1 LNFKVINKK
10 STLEVIVQQ
19 IKNQIKKGIL
29 KPGEKL
35 PSEREL
41 ANLLGVSRASV
52 REAIQALAFSGY
64 LEVIQGKGTYILEI
78 ATKYDEIV
86 KFFSGFNN
94 YSLDYLMEAR
104 IMLEGEF
111 ARLAALNSNQKEIDE
126 IERVFNEIAK
136 SNDLNSFVIKDLEF
150 HLTIAKA
157 THNPIM
163 HRLMKIIGEL
173 LYKETQKIIEI
184 SKDTR
189 EKTIEITRELVQAIK
204 QRNANQ
210 ARELMSKHISNVR
223 VNLEHNIN
231 LTNDEHIDSFLL
243 HK

>member
-10 STLEVIVQQ
+10 STLETIIQQ

-35 PSEREL
+35 PSERKL
-41 ANLLGVSRASV
+41 SDLLGVSRTSV

-78 ATKYDEIV
+78 ATQYDEIV
-86 KFFSGFNN
+86 NFFSEFSN

-111 ARLAALNSNQKEIDE
+111 ARLAALNASQEEIDV
-126 IERVFNEIAK
+126 IEKIFNKIAK
-136 SNDLNSFVIKDLEF
+136 SKDLNSFVIKDLEF

-157 THNPIM
+157 THNPFM
-163 HRLMKIIGEL
+163 YGLMKIIGEM
-173 LYKETQKIIEI
+173 LYKETQRIIGRSRYTKEN
-184 SKDTR
+184 
-189 EKTIEITRELVQAIK
+189 TIENTRNLVQAIK
-204 QRNANQ
+204 QRDAEK
-210 ARELMSKHISNVR
+210 AKELMG
-223 VNLEHNIN
+223 
-231 LTNDEHIDSFLL
+231 EHIRDVKVSLE
-243 HK
+243 

>member
-1 LNFKVINKK
+1 MSFKIIKRE

-19 IKNQIKKGIL
+19 IKDQIKKGIL

-35 PSEREL
+35 PSERKL
-41 ANLLGVSRASV
+41 ADLLRVSRASI

-78 ATKYDEIV
+78 ATQYDEIV
-86 KFFSGFNN
+86 KFFSEFSN

-111 ARLAALNSNQKEIDE
+111 ARLAALNASPEEIDV
-126 IERVFNEIAK
+126 IERIFNEIAK
-136 SNDLNSFVIKDLEF
+136 SKDINSFVVKDLKF

-163 HRLMKIIGEL
+163 NGLMKIIGEM

-189 EKTIEITRELVQAIK
+189 VNTIETTRNLVQAIK
-204 QRNANQ
+204 QRNAEQ
-210 ARELMSKHISNVR
+210 AKELMSKHIRNIR
-223 VNLEHNIN
+223 VSLE
-231 LTNDEHIDSFLL
+231 
-243 HK
+243 

>member
-1 LNFKVINKK
+1 MSFKIIKK
-10 STLEVIVQQ
+10 ESTLEVIIQQ

-35 PSEREL
+35 PSERKL
-41 ANLLGVSRASV
+41 ADLLGVSRASV

-64 LEVIQGKGTYILEI
+64 LEVIQGKGTYILEM

-86 KFFSGFNN
+86 NFFSEFSN

-111 ARLAALNSNQKEIDE
+111 ARLAALNASQEE
-126 IERVFNEIAK
+126 IEVMEKVFNEIC
-136 SNDLNSFVIKDLEF
+136 NSKDTNTFFVKDLQL

-163 HRLMKIIGEL
+163 NGLIKIIGEM

-184 SKDTR
+184 SGDTR
-189 EKTIEITRELVQAIK
+189 ENTIKTTRDLVQAIK
-204 QRNANQ
+204 QRNAEK
-210 ARELMSKHISNVR
+210 AKELMSKHIRNIRTS
-223 VNLEHNIN
+223 LE
-231 LTNDEHIDSFLL
+231 
-243 HK
+243 

>member
-10 STLEVIVQQ
+10 STLEIIIQQ

-35 PSEREL
+35 PSERKL
-41 ANLLGVSRASV
+41 ANQLGVSRASV

-64 LEVIQGKGTYILEI
+64 LEVIQGKGTYILEM
-78 ATKYDEIV
+78 ATQYDEIV
-86 KFFSGFNN
+86 NFFSEFSN

-111 ARLAALNSNQKEIDE
+111 ARLAALNANQEEIDLV
-126 IERVFNEIAK
+126 ERIFNEIASSK
-136 SNDLNSFVIKDLEF
+136 DLNSFVVKDLEF

-163 HRLMKIIGEL
+163 NGLMKIIGEM
-173 LYKETQKIIEI
+173 LYKETRKIIEI
-184 SKDTR
+184 SRDTR
-189 EKTIEITRELVQAIK
+189 KNTIETTRNLVQAIK
-204 QRNANQ
+204 QRNAEK
-210 ARELMSKHISNVR
+210 AKELMS
-223 VNLEHNIN
+223 
-231 LTNDEHIDSFLL
+231 EHIRNIRASLE
-243 HK
+243 

>member
-1 LNFKVINKK
+1 MSFKIIKK
-10 STLEVIVQQ
+10 ESTLEVIVQQ
-19 IKNQIKKGIL
+19 IKDQIKKGIL

-35 PSEREL
+35 PSERKL
-41 ANLLGVSRASV
+41 ADQLGVSRASV

-78 ATKYDEIV
+78 STKYDEIIN
-86 KFFSGFNN
+86 FFSEFSN

-111 ARLAALNSNQKEIDE
+111 ARLAALNANQEEIDE
-126 IERVFNEIAK
+126 IERIFNEIVNSK
-136 SNDLNSFVIKDLEF
+136 DLNTFFVKDLEF

-163 HRLMKIIGEL
+163 NGLMKIIGEM

-189 EKTIEITRELVQAIK
+189 ENTIKTTRNLVQAIK
-204 QRNANQ
+204 QRNAKQ
-210 ARELMSKHISNVR
+210 AKELMSKHIKNIR
-223 VNLEHNIN
+223 AFLE
-231 LTNDEHIDSFLL
+231 
-243 HK
+243 

>member
-1 LNFKVINKK
+1 MSFKTIKRE

-19 IKNQIKKGIL
+19 IKDQIKKGIL

-35 PSEREL
+35 PSERKL
-41 ANLLGVSRASV
+41 ADLLGVSRASI

-64 LEVIQGKGTYILEI
+64 LEVIQGKGTYVLEI
-78 ATKYDEIV
+78 ATKYDEII
-86 KFFSGFNN
+86 KFFSEFSN

-111 ARLAALNSNQKEIDE
+111 ARLAALNASQEEIDV
-126 IERVFNEIAK
+126 IERIFNEIANSK
-136 SNDLNSFVIKDLEF
+136 DLNTFFVKDLEF

-163 HRLMKIIGEL
+163 NGLMKIIGEM

-184 SKDTR
+184 SRDTR
-189 EKTIEITRELVQAIK
+189 ENTIETTRNLVQAIK
-204 QRNANQ
+204 QRNAEQ
-210 ARELMSKHISNVR
+210 AKELMS
-223 VNLEHNIN
+223 
-231 LTNDEHIDSFLL
+231 EHIRNIRTSLE
-243 HK
+243 

>member
-10 STLEVIVQQ
+10 STLEIIIQQ

-35 PSEREL
+35 PSERKL
-41 ANLLGVSRASV
+41 ADQLGVSRASV

-64 LEVIQGKGTYILEI
+64 LEVIQGKGTYILEMAI
-78 ATKYDEIV
+78 QYDEIV
-86 KFFSGFNN
+86 NFFSEFSN

-111 ARLAALNSNQKEIDE
+111 ARLAALNASQEEIDV
-126 IERVFNEIAK
+126 IERVFNEIASSK
-136 SNDLNSFVIKDLEF
+136 DLNTFFVKDLEF
-150 HLTIAKA
+150 HLTVAKA

-163 HRLMKIIGEL
+163 NGLMKIIGEM

-189 EKTIEITRELVQAIK
+189 ENTIKTTRELVQAIK
-204 QRNANQ
+204 KRNAEQ
-210 ARELMSKHISNVR
+210 AKELMS
-223 VNLEHNIN
+223 
-231 LTNDEHIDSFLL
+231 EHIRNIRASLE
-243 HK
+243 

>member
-1 LNFKVINKK
+1 MSFKTIKK
-10 STLEVIVQQ
+10 ESTLEVIVQQ

-41 ANLLGVSRASV
+41 ASLLGVSRTSV
-52 REAIQALAFSGY
+52 REAIKALSFSGY

-78 ATKYDEIV
+78 ATQYDEIV
-86 KFFSGFNN
+86 NFFSEFSN

-111 ARLAALNSNQKEIDE
+111 ARLAAANASQEEIDV
-126 IERVFNEIAK
+126 IERVFNEIC
-136 SNDLNSFVIKDLEF
+136 NSKDTNTFFVKDLQF

-163 HRLMKIIGEL
+163 NGLMKIIVEM

-184 SKDTR
+184 SEDTR
-189 EKTIEITRELVQAIK
+189 ENTIETTRDLVQAIK
-204 QRNANQ
+204 QRNAEK
-210 ARELMSKHISNVR
+210 AKELMS
-223 VNLEHNIN
+223 
-231 LTNDEHIDSFLL
+231 EHIRNIRVSLE
-243 HK
+243 

>member
-1 LNFKVINKK
+1 MSFTTIKKK

-19 IKNQIKKGIL
+19 IKDQIKKGIL

-35 PSEREL
+35 PSERKL
-41 ANLLGVSRASV
+41 AELLGVSRASV

-64 LEVIQGKGTYILEI
+64 LEVIQGKGTYILEM

-86 KFFSGFNN
+86 NFFSGFSN

-111 ARLAALNSNQKEIDE
+111 ARLAALNASQEEIDV
-126 IERVFNEIAK
+126 IEKIFNEIAK
-136 SNDLNSFVIKDLEF
+136 SKNLNSFVVKDLEF

-157 THNPIM
+157 THNPFM
-163 HRLMKIIGEL
+163 NGLMKIIGEM
-173 LYKETQKIIEI
+173 LYKETRKIIEI

-189 EKTIEITRELVQAIK
+189 VNTIETTRNLVQAIK
-204 QRNANQ
+204 QRNAEQ
-210 ARELMSKHISNVR
+210 AKEWMSKHIRNIR
-223 VNLEHNIN
+223 VSLE
-231 LTNDEHIDSFLL
+231 
-243 HK
+243 

>member
-1 LNFKVINKK
+1 LNFKVVNKK
-10 STLEVIVQQ
+10 STLETIIQQ

-35 PSEREL
+35 PSERKL
-41 ANLLGVSRASV
+41 ADLLRVSRSSI

-64 LEVIQGKGTYILEI
+64 LEVIQGKGTYISEI
-78 ATKYDEIV
+78 AIQYDEIV
-86 KFFSGFNN
+86 KFFSEFSN

-111 ARLAALNSNQKEIDE
+111 ARLAALNASQEEIDV
-126 IERVFNEIAK
+126 IERIFNEIAK
-136 SNDLNSFVIKDLEF
+136 SKDINSFVVKDLKF
-150 HLTIAKA
+150 HLSVAKA

-163 HRLMKIIGEL
+163 NGIMKIIVEM

-189 EKTIEITRELVQAIK
+189 INTIETTRNLVQAIK
-204 QRNANQ
+204 QRNAEQ
-210 ARELMSKHISNVR
+210 AKELMGQHIKNIR
-223 VNLEHNIN
+223 VSLESH
-231 LTNDEHIDSFLL
+231 
-243 HK
+243 

>member
-1 LNFKVINKK
+1 MNFKVINKK
-10 STLEVIVQQ
+10 STLEIIIQQ

-35 PSEREL
+35 PSERKL
-41 ANLLGVSRASV
+41 ADQLGVSRASV

-64 LEVIQGKGTYILEI
+64 LEVIQGKGTYILEM

-86 KFFSGFNN
+86 NFFSEFSN

-111 ARLAALNSNQKEIDE
+111 ARLAALNASQEEIDV
-126 IERVFNEIAK
+126 IEKVFNEIASSK
-136 SNDLNSFVIKDLEF
+136 DLNTFFVKDLEF

-163 HRLMKIIGEL
+163 NGLMKIIGEM

-189 EKTIEITRELVQAIK
+189 VNTIETTRDLVQAIK
-204 QRNANQ
+204 QRNAEQ
-210 ARELMSKHISNVR
+210 AKELMSKHIRNIR
-223 VNLEHNIN
+223 VFLE
-231 LTNDEHIDSFLL
+231 
-243 HK
+243 

>member
-1 LNFKVINKK
+1 MSFKTIKKK

-19 IKNQIKKGIL
+19 VKDQIKKGIL

-35 PSEREL
+35 PSERKL
-41 ANLLGVSRASV
+41 ADLLGISRASI

-78 ATKYDEIV
+78 ASRYDEIV
-86 KFFSGFNN
+86 NFFSGFSD

-111 ARLAALNSNQKEIDE
+111 ARLAALNASQKEIDV
-126 IERVFNEIAK
+126 IERVFNEIASSK
-136 SNDLNSFVIKDLEF
+136 NLNTFFVKDLEF

-163 HRLMKIIGEL
+163 NGLMKIIGEM

-189 EKTIEITRELVQAIK
+189 VNTIETTRNLVQAIK
-204 QRNANQ
+204 QRNAEQ
-210 ARELMSKHISNVR
+210 AKELMSKHIRNIR
-223 VNLEHNIN
+223 VSLE
-231 LTNDEHIDSFLL
+231 
-243 HK
+243 

>member
-10 STLEVIVQQ
+10 STLEIIIQQ

-35 PSEREL
+35 PSERKL
-41 ANLLGVSRASV
+41 ADQLGVSRASV

-64 LEVIQGKGTYILEI
+64 LEVIQGKGTYILEM
-78 ATKYDEIV
+78 ATQYDEIV
-86 KFFSGFNN
+86 NFFSEFSN

-111 ARLAALNSNQKEIDE
+111 ARLAALNANQEEIDLV
-126 IERVFNEIAK
+126 ERIFNEIASSK
-136 SNDLNSFVIKDLEF
+136 DLNSFVVKDLEF

-163 HRLMKIIGEL
+163 NGLMKIIGEM
-173 LYKETQKIIEI
+173 LYKETRKIIEI
-184 SKDTR
+184 SRDTR
-189 EKTIEITRELVQAIK
+189 KNTIETTRNLVQAIK
-204 QRNANQ
+204 QRNAEK
-210 ARELMSKHISNVR
+210 AKELMS
-223 VNLEHNIN
+223 
-231 LTNDEHIDSFLL
+231 EHIRNIRASLE
-243 HK
+243 

>member
-1 LNFKVINKK
+1 MSFEIIKK
-10 STLEVIVQQ
+10 ESTLEVIVQQ
-19 IKNQIKKGIL
+19 IKNQIKEGIL

-41 ANLLGVSRASV
+41 ASLLGVSRTSV
-52 REAIQALAFSGY
+52 REAIKALSFSGY

-78 ATKYDEIV
+78 ATQYDEIV
-86 KFFSGFNN
+86 NFFSEFSN

-111 ARLAALNSNQKEIDE
+111 ARLAAVNASQEEIDVV
-126 IERVFNEIAK
+126 ERVFNEIC
-136 SNDLNSFVIKDLEF
+136 NSKDTNTFFVKDLQF

-163 HRLMKIIGEL
+163 NGLMKIIVEM

-184 SKDTR
+184 SEDTR
-189 EKTIEITRELVQAIK
+189 ENTIETTKDLVKAIK
-204 QRNANQ
+204 QRDAEK
-210 ARELMSKHISNVR
+210 AKELMS
-223 VNLEHNIN
+223 
-231 LTNDEHIDSFLL
+231 EHIRNIRVSLE
-243 HK
+243 